1 MVVMSSSRL
10 VLCGLALASA
20 QHPQPQPQS
29 HSLEC
34 SREASRRVRSYLGAS
49 VYPKLSIGA
58 ESLPLTC
65 QIHPSLDLYRVQELS
80 KQEVARG
87 DWKCL
92 YCGKH
97 FRSEFYIDRHMHN
110 MHRDRLDKAATTCLA
125 DLCPI
130 FGCDQNN
137 HGLPPLA
144 ASSSGTVQHT
154 PSHGHR
160 RKDFQASRCTQ
171 SEVERSKY
179 RCEVMTKRCFGLL
192 DAPLQKAFYDRICA
206 KLHCHDGTLRGILR
220 DAADTEPIGSFVFWV
235 LRALVAGM
243 LLVFVFCYVLFVGVP
258 LSKGRD
264 RGMPV
269 VAASSP
275 SVRALRS
282 TFDSLSLRFS
292 PPAGVQSP
300 VRKKRM

>member
-1 MVVMSSSRL
+1 MSTSRL
-10 VLCGLALASA
+10 VLCGLALMSA
-20 QHPQPQPQS
+20 QQQM

-34 SREASRRVRSYLGAS
+34 SREASRRVRSYLSSS
-49 VYPKLSIGA
+49 VYPKLSSGA
-58 ESLPLTC
+58 ESLPMTC
-65 QIHPSLDLYRVQELS
+65 QIHPSLDLYRTQEQN

-110 MHRDRLDKAATTCLA
+110 MHSDRLDKAATTCLA

-137 HGLPPLA
+137 HGLPPP
-144 ASSSGTVQHT
+144 ASSSGSMQHR
-154 PSHGHR
+154 PPAPP

-192 DAPLQKAFYDRICA
+192 DASLQKAFYDRICA
-206 KLHCHDGTLRGILR
+206 KLYCHDGTLRGILR
-220 DAADTEPIGSFVFWV
+220 DAPEPIGSFVFWV

-243 LLVFVFCYVLFVGVP
+243 ILVFVLCYALFVGMP
-258 LSKGRD
+258 LSSGRD
-264 RGMPV
+264 RGMPA
-269 VAASSP
+269 VAAASP

-282 TFDSLSLRFS
+282 TFDSLSDLLS
-292 PPAGVQSP
+292 PAKKAPQSP
-300 VRKKRM
+300 GRKKRM